1 MWKKKKFLTMEEQV
15 AKLSSKC
22 RELTEEESRML
33 NGGGSN
39 DYGGYNNWSEYAYA
53 MSHEAAGDANK
64 TWMPEKKETSSSN
77 TDSTSSSPKNTGN
90 GTNGNQSS
98 LSETTITPT
107 EDGNTDSIMGT
118 TSSTNTGSQSS
129 TTPKTPGY
137 YSNTCTAAML
147 AEYKGKLEAEK
158 AARDSVWD
166 YYTKAGCPYKMVS
179 KILDD
184 KHKSYN
190 NLIIKQKEI
199 ETKYGYDNALC
210 YGTSTINLYRI
221 DSSMTDEQVDAY
233 FSGLEVQ
240 KYISKPDA
248 YIKNFEGLSRSISES
263 LGNDY
268 FYNYI
273 YPAEN
278 GRNILYYGTE
288 KEFEDSSYSYGIGYF
303 YKGTDYSGTPDHYE
317 LIVNNPYQVYN
328 PGQQEYYLGWIYP
341 LQKNKLIKGN

>member
-22 RELTEEESRML
+22 RELTEEECRML

-77 TDSTSSSPKNTGN
+77 TDSTSSSQKNTGN

-107 EDGNTDSIMGT
+107 EDGNTESTIGA

-147 AEYKGKLEAEK
+147 AEYKG
-158 AARDSVWD
+158 R
-166 YYTKAGCPYKMVS
+166 
-179 KILDD
+179 
-184 KHKSYN
+184 
-190 NLIIKQKEI
+190 
-199 ETKYGYDNALC
+199 
-210 YGTSTINLYRI
+210 RI
-221 DSSMTDEQVDAY
+221 
-233 FSGLEVQ
+233 
-240 KYISKPDA
+240 
-248 YIKNFEGLSRSISES
+248 SISEDLKNTENDEINTKVFATMDEAAIDFARTYNDDS
-263 LGNDY
+263 IKKNKELGSSIYLNENNEFFYTVPSKGGIDSVIPSKITGIKRVAIIHTHTEGFQMDNMSFTDMNNAYSENIYSYMVNSSGGIMKYNPIKEYDISSNPSELTQITDIPNINNFMDY
-268 FYNYI
+268 PDNRTLNNVFSK
-273 YPAEN
+273 
-278 GRNILYYGTE
+278 LYY
-288 KEFEDSSYSYGIGYF
+288 YF
-303 YKGTDYSGTPDHYE
+303 TGK
-317 LIVNNPYQVYN
+317 
-328 PGQQEYYLGWIYP
+328 
-341 LQKNKLIKGN
+341 